1 MRVFIG
7 FLLVAVFIFSVGLMA
22 QHREKAFGLIDYQLT
37 RLQAWQL
44 GVWHQDAARVDVLT
58 KAVVRYPKD
67 AAFHLAL
74 AKMYD
79 SLGYKQ
85 RAIIHYFYALQCDPK
100 LYSAL
105 LGAARLSRLNQQ
117 WHVARLLYQRA
128 LHLNP
133 RDPVLLTELG
143 DLYLDAAQALP
154 EPTRSYE
161 WAAYAYRRS
170 FRLQWAAYYFKKSL
184 QRRSKHFRT
193 RFELGYIR
201 LEQRQALA
209 AAWNFC
215 KALAIKPNRYEARYN
230 LGLALLEGGFPKH
243 GYATL
248 KQAVEVLER
257 THDDLA
263 AAQMR
268 VQIQALKSRFPLPA
282 DKSASLYPEQL
293 WQELPTDCIQLPQT
307 EKQKP
312 SRG

>member
-1 MRVFIG
+1 MRAFIG
-7 FLLVAVFIFSVGLMA
+7 FLLIAVVVFSVGLMT
-22 QHREKAFGLIDYQLT
+22 QHRTEAFGFIDYQLT

-44 GVWHQDAARVDVLT
+44 GVWHQDAAALHVLS
-58 KAVVRYPKD
+58 KAVVRYPND
-67 AAFHLAL
+67 AALHLAL
-74 AKMYD
+74 ARTYE

-85 RAIIHYFYALQCDPK
+85 RAIIHYFDALQCDPK
-100 LYSAL
+100 LYKAL

-128 LHLNP
+128 LHRNS
-133 RDPVLLTELG
+133 RDPILLTELG

-170 FRLQWAAYYFKKSL
+170 FRLEWAAYYFKKSL
-184 QRRSKHFRT
+184 QRRPNHFRT

-230 LGLALLEGGFPKH
+230 LGLALLEGGFPQH

-257 THDDLA
+257 SHDDLA
-263 AAQMR
+263 AVQMR
-268 VQIQALKSRFPLPA
+268 VQIQALKSRFPLP
-282 DKSASLYPEQL
+282 DDTSASLYPERL
-293 WQELPTDCIQLPQT
+293 WPELPTDCIQRPQT
-307 EKQKP
+307 EKQKA
-312 SRG
+312 SRD